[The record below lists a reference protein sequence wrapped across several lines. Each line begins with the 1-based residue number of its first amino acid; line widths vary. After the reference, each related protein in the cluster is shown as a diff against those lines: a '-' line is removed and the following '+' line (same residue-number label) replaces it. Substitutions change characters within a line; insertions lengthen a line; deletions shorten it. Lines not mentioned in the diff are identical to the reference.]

1 MRKLLLV
8 LAIGLFFVGLEANK
22 KNRRSPVVTN
32 NRKRVVQQQGNVQ
45 KSELRRAIDEVYNV
59 EFRFEGEEKKPQP
72 VQTPVNQEI
81 IRRQIKEDLDEIK
94 NRVINY
100 LHDINKVSQE
110 INSSVNLFHGYLD
123 KIELVLKKQ
132 EDQSQKIA
140 ELAGIVNRLKKD
152 SYVLEKGFFEKTGSK
167 LDSVSTRKVIKGT
180 LIGLSIMAAI
190 FIIHGA
196 IKQVNKSSFI
206 TI

>member
-32 NRKRVVQQQGNVQ
+32 NRKRVVQQQNNVQ
-45 KSELRRAIDEVYNV
+45 KNELRRAIDEVYNV

-72 VQTPVNQEI
+72 VQTPINQEA

-140 ELAGIVNRLKKD
+140 ELANIVSRLKKD